1 MNKTPLSV
9 RIQNTSKLLHWTLI
23 VGIISLAGLSLNN
36 YTKDKSLSA
45 KIQELQ
51 TNRNQLHDNTISL
64 EQEILQIKAFKQINK
79 KSQINAMQKNKKNIF
94 LESRK
99 DRLSLLKK

>member
-23 VGIISLAGLSLNN
+23 LGIIGLAALSFNN

-45 KIQELQ
+45 KLQKLQ
-51 TNRNQLHDNTISL
+51 TNRSQLQDNTINI
-64 EQEILQIKAFKQINK
+64 EQEILQMKAFKEINQ
-79 KSQINAMQKNKKNIF
+79 KSQINAMQNNKKNIF

-99 DRLSLLKK
+99 DRLSLLKN